1 MMKSGLVSVSFR
13 QLKVNEIIELC
24 AQCGLG
30 EIEWGG
36 DIHVPLG
43 DLKAARETSR
53 LTRDA
58 GLNTCCYGSYVRM
71 TREERPLLPSLVET
85 AAALEAPSIR
95 VWAGR
100 AEDAALDEI
109 IESTQMLCD
118 MAKDRVITF
127 EFHGGTLTHNA
138 ASASLLLRRVN
149 RPNIRTQWQTH
160 IGMEESDCLAS
171 IDVIHPWLYN
181 VHVFSWQ
188 GMERL
193 PLEAKA
199 ESWRKYLKALS
210 GDRVALLEFVQN
222 DDPQNLL
229 RDAAELHRLLAEFD

>member
-13 QLKVNEIIELC
+13 MLKVSTIIGLC
-24 AQCGLG
+24 TQCGLG

-43 DLKAARETSR
+43 DLKAAREASR

-71 TREERPLLPSLVET
+71 TREERSLLPSLVET

-95 VWAGR
+95 VWAGK
-100 AEDAALDEI
+100 AEDAVLDEI
-109 IESTQMLCD
+109 AESTQMLCD
-118 MAKDRVITF
+118 MAKDKVITF

-138 ASASLLLRRVN
+138 VSASLLLQRVN
-149 RPNIRTQWQTH
+149 RPNIRTQWQTP

-171 IDVIHPWLYN
+171 IGVIRPRI
-181 VHVFSWQ
+181 Q
-188 GMERL
+188 
-193 PLEAKA
+193 
-199 ESWRKYLKALS
+199 
-210 GDRVALLEFVQN
+210 
-222 DDPQNLL
+222 
-229 RDAAELHRLLAEFD
+229 LAGHGATAFRR